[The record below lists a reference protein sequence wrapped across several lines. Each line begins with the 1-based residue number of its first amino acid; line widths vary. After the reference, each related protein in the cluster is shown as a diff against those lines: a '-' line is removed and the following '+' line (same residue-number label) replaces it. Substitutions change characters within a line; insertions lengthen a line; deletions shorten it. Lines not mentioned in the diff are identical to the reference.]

1 VTVEVVVPGVSGG
14 YSYGLRADMAKRARP
29 GQRVLVS
36 FGRRRTTG
44 FLVSLHEKLD
54 PRATKAILEILD
66 SECVF
71 DENLLRFTKWMADYY
86 LCPWGDVLKAALPAG
101 ITLDEQRRW
110 VLEAMPE
117 SEKWRDYSQ
126 RHPDAQRV
134 VDALSK
140 GPLTPEALRR
150 ALRATRFPHEVRL
163 LREAGIISL
172 RPVLLP
178 PRVKSK
184 MEAIVSVAEE
194 KASEDWENLLAILET
209 RSEQRVLRDVLEAGP
224 EGILRAELLKGATSA
239 RRQALGKLLAKKI
252 LKLSLEEVS
261 RWDPEREH
269 APEIVAPTQL
279 TDAQKKALTAIL
291 PSLSDGKFRA
301 FLLYGVTGSGKTQVY
316 IEAIKELL
324 RLGKTALVLVPEIAL
339 TPHLWARFRAAFGDR
354 VAIQHSA
361 QSPAVRYDLW
371 RGILRGDYPV
381 VIGARSAVFA
391 PLKKLGLVVVDEEQE
406 ATYKQEEPDPRYH
419 ARDAAL
425 MRAHF
430 EGAVAVL
437 GSATPSMETLYQ
449 VRQERYELLTL
460 PERVGGSVMPQIS
473 VVSRQQEDGKEIAP
487 LSDEL
492 VAEIQ
497 AILASGDQ
505 AILLQNRRGYAPFLM
520 CHHCGFIPG
529 CPDCAV
535 SLTYHRRGR
544 SLRCHYCDKREEVPE
559 TCPRCSSTDLAYEGV
574 GTQRLEE
581 ELALHFPQAR
591 LLRMDLD
598 TTTRRGAHGRMIAA
612 FAAGDYDI
620 LLGTQMVAKGLDFP
634 GVQLV
639 GVVSADTELFHPD
652 FRAAERGSALLT
664 QASGRAG
671 RRERMGKV
679 LVQTFVPEHPV
690 VKTVCEQ
697 DWFGFAEQEL
707 PRREAASFPP
717 FARLVL
723 VRFSGKDESKV
734 AKAALRFRSL
744 VKSEGGVETLGPA
757 PAVLYKLRGKI
768 RYHLLVRSL
777 RARDESGAT
786 LRRAVKQ
793 ARDEFHR
800 TRAESGVEIEM
811 DVDPVGIA

>member
-1 VTVEVVVPGVSGG
+1 MPGVSGG
-14 YSYGLRADMAKRARP
+14 FSYGLRTDMAKRAKL

-44 FLVSLHEKLD
+44 FLVSFHEKID
-54 PRATKAILEILD
+54 PRATKAILEVLD
-66 SECVF
+66 SEPVF
-71 DENLLRFTKWMADYY
+71 NEGILRFTRWMAEYY

-110 VLEAMPE
+110 VLEVAPKDD
-117 SEKWRDYSQ
+117 KWHDYCR

-134 VDALSK
+134 VDALSS

-150 ALRATRFPHEVRL
+150 ALRVSRLPLEARL
-163 LREAGIISL
+163 LREAGIISY
-172 RPVLLP
+172 RPVLSP

-184 MEAIVSVAEE
+184 MEAIVSLAEDRR
-194 KASEDWENLLAILET
+194 SENIENLLANLET
-209 RSEQRVLRDVLEAGP
+209 RSEQRVLRDVLEAGS
-224 EGILRAELLKGATSA
+224 EGILRAELLKGATTA
-239 RRQALGKLLAKKI
+239 RRQALGRLLAKR
-252 LKLSLEEVS
+252 LLTLRLEEVS
-261 RWDPEREH
+261 RWVPEREE
-269 APEIVAPTQL
+269 APKIISPTELIQ
-279 TDAQKKALTAIL
+279 AQEKALERIL
-291 PSLSDGKFRA
+291 PSLSAEKFRA

-316 IEAIKELL
+316 IEAIKEVL
-324 RLGKTALVLVPEIAL
+324 RIGKTALVLVPEIAL
-339 TPHLWARFRAAFGDR
+339 TPHLWARFRAGFGDR

-361 QSPAVRYDLW
+361 QSPAVRHDLW
-371 RGILRGDYPV
+371 RGILHGDFPV

-406 ATYKQEEPDPRYH
+406 ATFKQEEPDPRYH

-425 MRAHF
+425 MRAHL
-430 EGAVAVL
+430 EGAVALL

-449 VRQERYELLTL
+449 VRQGKYELLML
-460 PERVGGSVMPQIS
+460 PERVGGSVLPQIS
-473 VVSRQQEDGKEIAP
+473 IISRQHEDVKEVAP
-487 LSDEL
+487 LSDAL

-497 AILASGDQ
+497 AILVSGDQ

-520 CHHCGFIPG
+520 CRHCGFIPR
-529 CPDCAV
+529 CPDCAI
-535 SLTYHRRGR
+535 SFTYHRLGK
-544 SLRCHYCDKREEVPE
+544 SLRCHYCDRREEVSDA
-559 TCPRCSSTDLAYEGV
+559 CPRCSAPDLAYEGV

-598 TTTRRGAHGRMIAA
+598 TTARRGAHGRMIAA
-612 FAAGDYDI
+612 FAAGEYDI

-679 LVQTFVPEHPV
+679 LVQTFAPEHPV

-697 DWFGFAEQEL
+697 DWLGFAEQEL
-707 PRREAASFPP
+707 QRREAASFPP

-744 VKSEGGVETLGPA
+744 LKSEGGVETLGPA

-768 RYHLLVRSL
+768 RYHLLVRSS
-777 RARDESGAT
+777 RMRDESGAN

-800 TRAESGVEIEM
+800 TRAEPGVGIEM
-811 DVDPVGIA
+811 DADPVSIS

>member
-1 VTVEVVVPGVSGG
+1 MVPAVSGSF
-14 YSYGLRADMAKRARP
+14 SYGLRVDAAKRAKP

-44 FLVSLHEKLD
+44 FLVSLHAKLD
-54 PRATKAILEILD
+54 PRATKSISEILD
-66 SECVF
+66 SEPVF
-71 DENLLRFTKWMADYY
+71 DENLLRFTRWMADYY
-86 LCPWGDVLKAALPAG
+86 LCPWGDALKAALPAG
-101 ITLDEQRRW
+101 TALDEQRRW
-110 VLEAMPE
+110 VLESVPE
-117 SEKWRDYSQ
+117 GDKWRDYCR

-134 VDALSK
+134 VEALSA

-150 ALRATRFPHEVRL
+150 NLRASRLPLEVRL

-184 MEAIVSVAEE
+184 MEAIVSLAED
-194 KASEDWENLLAILET
+194 KASEDMDKVLASLDT
-209 RSEQRVLRDVLEAGP
+209 RSEQRLLRDVLEAGP
-224 EGILRAELLKGATSA
+224 EGILRTELLKGASSA
-239 RRQALGKLLAKKI
+239 RRQALGKLLAKKV
-252 LKLSLEEVS
+252 LLLRLEEVS
-261 RWDPEREH
+261 RWDPEREK
-269 APEIVAPTQL
+269 APEIVTPTTL
-279 TDAQKKALTAIL
+279 TQAQEKALSSIQ
-291 PSLSDGKFRA
+291 PSLSVGKFKA

-316 IEAIKELL
+316 IEAIKEVL
-324 RLGKTALVLVPEIAL
+324 RIGKTALVLVPEIAL
-339 TPHLWARFRAAFGDR
+339 TPHLWARFHATFGDR

-361 QSPAVRYDLW
+361 QSPAIRYDLW

-425 MRAHF
+425 MRAHL
-430 EGAVAVL
+430 EGAVVVL

-449 VRQERYELLTL
+449 VRQGKYEMLTL
-460 PERVGGSVMPQIS
+460 PERVGGSVLPQIAII
-473 VVSRQQEDGKEIAP
+473 SRQHEDVKEVAP

-492 VAEIQ
+492 VVEIQ
-497 AILASGDQ
+497 AILTTRDQ

-520 CHHCGFIPG
+520 CRRCGFIPG

-544 SLRCHYCDKREEVPE
+544 VLRCHYCDKREDVPDA
-559 TCPRCSSTDLAYEGV
+559 CPRCSSPDLAYEGI

-634 GVQLV
+634 RVQLV

-652 FRAAERGSALLT
+652 FRAAERGAALLT

-671 RRERMGKV
+671 RRERIGKV
-679 LVQTFVPEHPV
+679 FVQTFAPEHPV
-690 VKTVCEQ
+690 VQTVCEQ
-697 DWFGFAEQEL
+697 DWLGFAEQEL
-707 PRREAASFPP
+707 QRREAASFPP
-717 FARLVL
+717 SARLVL
-723 VRFSGKDESKV
+723 VRFSGKNESKV

-744 VKSEGGVETLGPA
+744 LKSEGGVETLGPA

-777 RARDESGAT
+777 RARDESGAI
-786 LRRAVKQ
+786 LRRVVKQ

-800 TRAESGVEIEM
+800 TRAEAGVEIEI

>member
-1 VTVEVVVPGVSGG
+1 VAGG
-14 YSYGLRADMAKRARP
+14 FSYGLKADTAKRARL

-44 FLVSLHEKLD
+44 FLVSLHETID
-54 PRATKAILEILD
+54 RRATKPILEILD
-66 SECVF
+66 GHPTF
-71 DENLLRFTKWMADYY
+71 DENLMRFTRWMSDYY

-110 VLEAMPE
+110 ILEIMPKDD
-117 SEKWRDYSQ
+117 KWQDYCR
-126 RHPDAQRV
+126 RHPEAQRIV
-134 VDALSK
+134 EALSS
-140 GPLTPEALRR
+140 GALTADALRR
-150 ALRATRFPHEVRL
+150 ALQVSRLPHEAHL
-163 LREAGIISL
+163 LREAGIISF
-172 RPVLLP
+172 RPVLMA

-184 MEAIVSVAEE
+184 MESIIALAQD
-194 KASEDWENLLAILET
+194 KASDDWEKLLASLET
-209 RSEQRVLRDVLEAGP
+209 RSEQRILRDVLEAGP

-239 RRQALGKLLAKKI
+239 RRQALGKLVAKK
-252 LKLSLEEVS
+252 LLALRLEEVS
-261 RWDPEREH
+261 RWNPEREE
-269 APEIVAPTQL
+269 APEIISPTEL
-279 TDAQKKALTAIL
+279 TEAQETTLSRIL
-291 PSLSDGKFRA
+291 PSLSMGKFKA

-316 IEAIKELL
+316 IEAIKEVL

-339 TPHLWARFRAAFGDR
+339 TPHLWARFFAAFGDR

-406 ATYKQEEPDPRYH
+406 ATYKQEEAIPLYH

-425 MRAHF
+425 MRTHF
-430 EGAVAVL
+430 EGAVAIL

-449 VRQERYELLTL
+449 VRQNKYELLTL
-460 PERVGGSVMPQIS
+460 PERVGGSVLPEIS
-473 VVSRQQEDGKEIAP
+473 IVSRQQEEEKEIAP
-487 LSDEL
+487 LSNEL

-497 AILASGDQ
+497 STLTSQAQ

-520 CHHCGFIPG
+520 CRHCGFIPG
-529 CPDCAV
+529 CSDCAV

-544 SLRCHYCDKREEVPE
+544 VLRCHYCDRREEVPS
-559 TCPRCSSTDLAYEGV
+559 TCPRCSSTDFTYEGA
-574 GTQRLEE
+574 GTQRIEE

-598 TTTRRGAHGRMIAA
+598 TTTRRGSHGKMIAA

-639 GVVSADTELFHPD
+639 GIVSADTELFHPD
-652 FRAAERGSALLT
+652 FRAAERGAGLLT

-679 LVQTFVPEHPV
+679 VVQTLAPEHPV
-690 VKTVCEQ
+690 LKTVCAQ
-697 DWFGFAEQEL
+697 NWFDFAEEEL
-707 PRREAASFPP
+707 RRREAAGFPP

-723 VRFSGKDESKV
+723 MRFSGKDESKV
-734 AKAALRFRSL
+734 AKAALRFRSF

-777 RARDESGAT
+777 RARDESGAN

-800 TRAESGVEIEM
+800 ARAESGVEIEV
-811 DVDPVGIA
+811 DVDPVSIS

>member
-1 VTVEVVVPGVSGG
+1 
-14 YSYGLRADMAKRARP
+14 MAKRVKL

-44 FLVSLHEKLD
+44 FLVSFHEKLD
-54 PRATKAILEILD
+54 PRATKPIQEILD
-66 SECVF
+66 TQPVF
-71 DENLLRFTKWMADYY
+71 DQNLLRFTHWIADYY

-110 VLEAMPE
+110 ILEASPKDD
-117 SEKWRDYSQ
+117 KWWDYAR
-126 RHPDAQRV
+126 RHSDAQRI
-134 VDALSK
+134 VDALSS

-150 ALRATRFPHEVRL
+150 KLRASRLPLEVRL
-163 LREAGIISL
+163 LREAEIISL
-172 RPVLLP
+172 RPVLVP

-184 MEAIVSVAEE
+184 MEAIVSLAEE
-194 KASEDWENLLAILET
+194 KASEDWEKLLASLET
-209 RSEQRVLRDVLEAGP
+209 RSEQRILRDVLEAGP
-224 EGILRAELLKGATSA
+224 EGILRTELLKGASSV
-239 RRQALGKLLAKKI
+239 RRQALGKLLGKRF
-252 LKLSLEEVS
+252 LQLRLEEIS
-261 RWDPEREH
+261 RWDPEREK
-269 APEIVAPTQL
+269 APEIVTPTQL
-279 TDAQKKALTAIL
+279 TQAQDKALSRIL
-291 PSLSDGKFRA
+291 PSLSAEKFKA

-316 IEAIKELL
+316 IEAIKEVL
-324 RLGKTALVLVPEIAL
+324 RIGKTALVLVPEIAL
-339 TPHLWARFRAAFGDR
+339 TPHLWARFHAAFGDR

-371 RGILRGDYPV
+371 RGILRGDFPV

-391 PLKKLGLVVVDEEQE
+391 PLKNLGLVVVDEEQE
-406 ATYKQEEPDPRYH
+406 ATYKQEETDPLYH

-425 MRAHF
+425 MRVHL
-430 EGAVAVL
+430 EGAVALL

-449 VRQERYELLTL
+449 VRQGKYELLTL
-460 PERVGGSVMPQIS
+460 PERVGGSVLPQIAII
-473 VVSRQQEDGKEIAP
+473 SRKQEDGKEVAP

-492 VAEIQ
+492 VTEIQ

-520 CHHCGFIPG
+520 CRRCGFIPG

-544 SLRCHYCDKREEVPE
+544 VLRCHYCDKREDVPDA
-559 TCPRCSSTDLAYEGV
+559 CPRCSSPDLVYEGI

-598 TTTRRGAHGRMIAA
+598 TTARRGAHGRMIAA
-612 FAAGDYDI
+612 FAAGEYDI

-652 FRAAERGSALLT
+652 FRAAERGVALLT
-664 QASGRAG
+664 QAAGRAG
-671 RRERMGKV
+671 RRERIGKV
-679 LVQTFVPEHPV
+679 LVQTFATEHPV

-697 DWFGFAEQEL
+697 DWLGFAEQEL
-707 PRREAASFPP
+707 QRREAASFPP

-734 AKAALRFRSL
+734 ARAALRFRSL

-757 PAVLYKLRGKI
+757 PAVLHKLRGKI

-777 RARDESGAT
+777 RARDETGAT

-800 TRAESGVEIEM
+800 TRAESGVEIEI